1 MSRSVANR
9 SSPGVTSFPGAQA
22 NDQYVAKHFP
32 FPWFH
37 SLTGTVNA
45 DGPRRPA

>member
-1 MSRSVANR
+1 MTPTATHPLP
-9 SSPGVTSFPGAQA
+9 PGVVSFTGAQA

-37 SLTGTVNA
+37 SLTGTKNA
-45 DGPRRPA
+45 DGTTTRR